1 MIAGYLDFTPKTLGY
16 NGTVQKKEM
25 VDIPLS
31 FGGISYRCTCAEF
44 LGNVYC
50 VMPFRKVNGA
60 LAVNMAEKVE
70 RAHYF
75 DKPIHTVIAQII
87 DRHNMIIEYCQSSAY
102 IGNDINYMETA
113 CVSAGAM
120 CKMGYI
126 EKDVWVE
133 HQGIKIKT
141 TTDSRWGVSC

>member
-1 MIAGYLDFTPKTLGY
+1 MITGYLDFTPETLGY
-16 NGTVQKKEM
+16 NGTVHKKEM

-50 VMPFRKVNGA
+50 VMPFRKVNSA

-75 DKPIHTVIAQII
+75 DKPINTVIAQIT
-87 DRHNMIIEYCQSSAY
+87 DRHNMIIEYCQSSSDN
-102 IGNDINYMETA
+102 GNDINFMETA
-113 CVSAGAM
+113 CASAGAM

-126 EKDVWVE
+126 ENEVWVE
-133 HQGIKIKT
+133 YHGMKIMT
-141 TTDSRWGVSC
+141 ATDSQWGVGC